1 MSSTPRTPPPVAPP
15 GQLTYPEPPERLR
28 HRLTLL
34 GAASVLGPGAIIAS
48 ANIGS
53 GEMIFASRGGSIFGY
68 ALLWAFVVA
77 AITKAALAYSMN
89 RYTVVAGEHPMTRWA
104 TLFPGPKG
112 WFPIV
117 FGLTS
122 IAVVPSW
129 VSGLGLGIGDLIG
142 EQTFGT
148 GAAWATLLIV
158 LSAVLAWVGGYDR
171 METAQTLIVGFM
183 LLAVAVSVVVLEPD
197 WLGVAGG
204 LLPSVPDY
212 PGWVAADYPDI
223 AARSQWLEVGAYL
236 GAIGGGTYDYIAY
249 SGMLREKKW
258 GMLENRNIMTLT
270 ERYPGAGLRGERLP
284 LADDPAEVDKA
295 RGWSRVPLGDAI
307 LSFAAI
313 VVFAGMFMTNGGS
326 LLSESRQI
334 PSDDQTLTHQ
344 AGFLTAVHPTFEYLY
359 YVAVFFAFF
368 GSLYAFWEMY
378 SYTAYES
385 LGAVSERVRLAGQR
399 AVRPYM
405 YVYMLVFALILVW
418 TVRELVVIVTPA
430 SVLGGLL
437 ISGVFCLAIVW
448 TEHKVLPK
456 AYRLTTAG
464 RWWVLLSGV
473 FLMGLGVMSTWQLV
487 VG

>member
-1 MSSTPRTPPPVAPP
+1 MSLEPEQRSTTPSATP
-15 GQLTYPEPPERLR
+15 LTYPDPPDRLKK
-28 HRLTLL
+28 RLTVV
-34 GAASVLGPGAIIAS
+34 GAVSVLGPGAIIAS

-77 AITKAALAYSMN
+77 AVTKAALAYSMN

-117 FGLTS
+117 FGATS

-142 EQTFGT
+142 ENTIGT
-148 GAAWATLLIV
+148 GAAWATGLIV
-158 LSAVLAWVGGYDR
+158 LSAVLSWVGGYDR
-171 METAQTLIVGFM
+171 LEKAQTVIVGFM
-183 LLAVAVSVVVLEPD
+183 LLAVAVSVVVLQPD
-197 WLGVAGG
+197 WLGVLGG
-204 LLPSVPDY
+204 LVPTVPEY
-212 PGWVAADYPDI
+212 AGWLQADYPDI
-223 AARSQWLEVGAYL
+223 ATRSPWLEVGAYL

-249 SGMLREKKW
+249 AGMLREKRW
-258 GMLENRNIMTLT
+258 GLLSHRDIHALS
-270 ERYPGAGLRGERLP
+270 ERYESAGRHGQHLP
-284 LADDPAEVDKA
+284 LAANQEEAAKA
-295 RGWSRVPLGDAI
+295 RAWSRVPLGDAI

-313 VVFAGMFMTNGGS
+313 TVFASMFMVNGAS
-326 LLSESRQI
+326 LLAEERLV
-334 PSDDQTLTHQ
+334 PDGNQTLTHQ
-344 AGFLTAVHPTFEYLY
+344 ASFLTAVHPTFQYLY
-359 YVAVFFAFF
+359 FTAVFFAFF

-405 YVYMLVFALILVW
+405 YAYMLVAALALVW
-418 TVRELVVIVTPA
+418 TVGELVIIVTPA

-437 ISGVFCLAIVW
+437 MAGVFCLAIVW
-448 TEHKVLPK
+448 TEKKVLPK
-456 AYRLTTAG
+456 EYRLTASG
-464 RWWVLLSGV
+464 RWWVIVSGLL
-473 FLMGLGVMSTWQLV
+473 MMTLGVVSTWQLF
-487 VG
+487 